1 MLLES
6 VPSHLPRPWSHCE
19 QSIVTTSPLL
29 CQASFDPLTLLSV
42 SNCSNCDEIHVT
54 QSCHLDHGQCAA
66 QWHRAE
72 LHCWAV
78 IATIRLQNLLSQT
91 ETLCPQGTDP
101 QPSPSSGAHCLLF
114 VSVSSTTPSPS
125 CYWGLLACVL
135 VRLTYFPEPRVLRA
149 RLRCSRCPSFLPL

>member
-66 QWHRAE
+66 QWHQAE

-78 IATIRLQNLLSQT
+78 IATIRPQSSSHLVPLKPQVLVLPSPQLLATSSYFLS
-91 ETLCPQGTDP
+91 LCFSLFWDLMQVESCSICPLGTGSFHFARWPQG
-101 QPSPSSGAHCLLF
+101 SSM
-114 VSVSSTTPSPS
+114 S
-125 CYWGLLACVL
+125 
-135 VRLTYFPEPRVLRA
+135 
-149 RLRCSRCPSFLPL
+149 